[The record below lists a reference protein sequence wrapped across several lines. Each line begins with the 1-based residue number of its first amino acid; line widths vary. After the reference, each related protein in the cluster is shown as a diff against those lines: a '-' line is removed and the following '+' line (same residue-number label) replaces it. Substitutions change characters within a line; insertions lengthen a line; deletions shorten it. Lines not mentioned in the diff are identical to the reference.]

1 MEDDDWTL
9 PILIGLG
16 LGVLFTLFIMVIF
29 DDSDYRIEELG
40 KSICEEEY
48 GMDYESYYDGTLRC
62 KPFTE
67 SYDGIKVEV
76 PKAQTTKAK
85 ASYS

>member
-1 MEDDDWTL
+1 MADFVDG
-9 PILIGLG
+9 ILLG
-16 LGVLFTLFIMVIF
+16 LVLGMVIGIGIF
-29 DDSDYRIEELG
+29 VLCDDKDAVEQLG

-48 GMDYESYYDGTLRC
+48 GMDFESYYDNTLRC

-76 PKAQTTKAK
+76 PKGIEND
-85 ASYS
+85 